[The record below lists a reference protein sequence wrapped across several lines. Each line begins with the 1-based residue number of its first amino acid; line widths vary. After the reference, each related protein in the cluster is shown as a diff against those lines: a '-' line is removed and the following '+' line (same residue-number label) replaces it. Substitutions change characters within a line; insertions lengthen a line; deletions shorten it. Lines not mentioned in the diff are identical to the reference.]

1 MSHWK
6 PVTYCAAT
14 GFLMLAMVAGA
25 AAQGRRGVPKA
36 QPLGRKIDAV
46 AAYGRLPLAFEANRG
61 QTDPRVRFLAR
72 GPGYTLFL
80 TSPDAVLALAAGANS
95 PALRM
100 RLVGAAAAAAHGR
113 KRLAGTTN
121 YYLGDDP
128 RAWRTGIPNYG
139 EIDYD
144 NLYPG
149 IGLRYYGTQGR
160 LESDFIVA
168 PGADPGQIRLALDGA
183 ESYRITAGGDLRITL
198 KPASAGVVTLGRPRV
213 YQSIGGRRRAL
224 PGGFRLVGREVRL
237 QVGAYD
243 RSRPLIIDPTLSY
256 SYGASGGYATLVG
269 PTGQNFGPYLP
280 SLFVDGAGQAVIVGL
295 TQVPSFPSTTVATPP
310 FPSPGAYSVYVTKL
324 NAMGTGVVFT
334 EFLGG
339 TSGEQSAVAAAD
351 GNGDIYIGGVTYS
364 SDFPAPN
371 GMVTA
376 PPSTTPGYLVK
387 VNATGQV
394 QWATYLGGTMSI
406 YALATDANA
415 NVYVGGS
422 DTPSDVTL
430 VNPLQ
435 STCTSGTTCNDGFV
449 EEIAANG
456 KAVLYGTAFGGS
468 YTTQVNAVTVDAG
481 GDIYLGG
488 ITKSGD
494 LPTTSNALQPQCP
507 GGPVGTPPQC
517 GVGAGDFVGWA
528 AELNPAIQ
536 GVNQLLF
543 STYLGGS
550 LVHSSRVAALAI
562 DKNSPPNLYVL
573 GTDMCCLPTTPGVFQ
588 PFYGWN
594 GALNPGFA
602 AEPFVLKLPTAAPNA
617 PAYWTYLSGTGTT
630 SDAPAAIAVD
640 AAGDAWIAG
649 TTFSADY
656 PTLNGPIPA
665 FPGIEN
671 TGFVSELSPS
681 GSDVLYSTFL
691 GGSETDYASGLAL
704 GSDGSVYVAGATDSS
719 DFPTTVGVF
728 GTTSCTGAPCS
739 LPDGYEAY
747 IAKLAA
753 QPAPTAPVVSFTFQ
767 GSPVGPKAPISLS
780 GFQFVTQHPVVTIAN
795 TAAQGPPLIVSKV
808 VAGGASGDYFG
819 ANLDT
824 CQSISGPIPIYPGQ
838 SCQVTFEWNPP
849 ASGADPGVLQ
859 VFDNA
864 ANLATPQAIPINAT
878 GLNGPQATV
887 SPSAL
892 NFPNTTDGSSSALAI
907 TVANT
912 GNQALAFTSIGAAG
926 NNDFTIAPSSSCA
939 AGTQLT
945 AGGAAGSCQINVVFT
960 PTAPSGT
967 LETATL
973 TIADNSISPPGTAQT
988 VQLSGVGIAPQALLA
1003 TNPAGALS
1011 GLAFGSVSAGAASP
1025 AQSFRISSQG
1035 PLALNI
1041 TSVSVVST
1049 AGNAA
1054 DFAETDNCA
1063 GASLAQFFSCGVQ
1076 VVFQPSAPAGTAES
1090 AAILIQ
1096 TNAANGP
1103 DFEIPLTGTA
1113 ATLAAQPLP
1122 EMVSVDNEVPPRPAS
1137 QGGFGGVLSAD
1148 GAEVAFTSS
1157 LSNSNLPEGGAVNV
1171 SGTNGLF
1178 LRRTCN
1184 GAGPGCGQ
1192 LTQFVAYGPTG
1203 AACIFGNQGYNLG
1216 ASHPRISPD
1225 GRFVAFNDDA
1235 CQNTGAFGPSPAITY
1250 LRDLQ
1255 AGTTTMPLAGAG
1267 ANQFTMSGDARFF
1280 AYSSGGQIYLQDT
1293 CLSEGAALAGC
1304 TPATTLVSQGPGSQN
1319 VADNSGSAFL
1329 ATISPD
1335 GRYVAFDSSGTNLLG
1350 AVTDPNINGATTQ
1363 TYLRDTCAGAPSG
1376 CTPATILVSADNAGH
1391 AGNGGSVVGGV
1402 SQGGRYVA
1410 FLSSATN
1417 LPGAPSALGAGG
1429 NEVYLR
1435 DTCLGATGACTPA
1448 TALLS
1453 LDFTQ
1458 ASPAAAAWMFNGADY
1473 GSASSGVSLSAD
1485 GRIVAFDSAQPLTP
1499 AAAGISS
1506 ALYAYDTCNAN
1517 GAPVANCTPSLHA
1530 VSAVLQ
1536 NGATVLASG
1545 FGPIDPTG
1553 QVVVYPEG
1561 GPSEIWMNSTGL
1573 ILATA
1578 PQILTTSL
1586 PGGTGGRSY
1595 SQSLATAGGTGTIT
1609 FAVTAGGLPPG
1620 LALDPKAGTISGTP
1634 SQQGTFNFTITAT
1647 DSLGLTGSQAYQVAI
1662 ACPTIGFLA
1671 LPGVATGGTPPTI
1684 SFPVSLTTG
1693 QLAAAIQFAVTATDA
1708 QSSGPSGTPNTF
1720 AQFLTVTGSGA
1731 PPGMTFNN
1739 STLVLSGTPTTAGTF
1754 TLALTAAGGGCSAD
1768 SGSAFVFDVT
1778 TPCAAPVA
1786 AGVSLGGY
1794 SKKFGT
1800 TLYSQIVTITYTGAA
1815 PLNGPLYYVIGGLTS
1830 GVSVTTAT
1838 GTTTCNT
1845 PGSPYML
1852 ISSGPVAPGASFR
1865 IVVQFNDPSGVG
1877 IRYAGSVVGGG
1888 TP

>member
-1 MSHWK
+1 MAH
-6 PVTYCAAT
+6 
-14 GFLMLAMVAGA
+14 
-25 AAQGRRGVPKA
+25 
-36 QPLGRKIDAV
+36 PLGRKLDAV

-80 TSPDAVLALAAGANS
+80 TSPDAVLALANAAGGNS

-100 RLVGAAAAAAHGR
+100 RLVGAATTAAHGR

-139 EIDYD
+139 EIEYD

-168 PGADPGQIRLALDGA
+168 PGADSGQIRLALDGA
-183 ESYRITAGGDLRITL
+183 ESYRITPDGDLRITL
-198 KPASAGVVTLGRPRV
+198 TPESAGVVTLGRPRV
-213 YQSIGGRRRAL
+213 YQSVAGRRRAL
-224 PGGFRLVGREVRL
+224 PGGYRLIGRQVRF

-256 SYGASGGYATLVG
+256 SYGAPGGYATLVG

-280 SLFVDGAGQAVIVGL
+280 SLSVDGAGQAVIVGL
-295 TQVPSFPSTTVATPP
+295 TRVASFPSTTVATPP
-310 FPSPGAYSVYVTKL
+310 FPSAGAYSVYVTKL
-324 NAMGTGVVFT
+324 NAAGTAVVFT

-339 TSGEQSAVAAAD
+339 TNGEQSAVAAAD
-351 GNGDIYIGGVTYS
+351 AGGDIYIGGVTYS
-364 SDFPAPN
+364 SDFPAQN
-371 GMVTA
+371 GMVIA
-376 PPSTTPGYLVK
+376 PPSTMPGYLVK
-387 VNATGQV
+387 LNATGQV
-394 QWATYLGGTMSI
+394 QWATYLGATMSI

-415 NVYVGGS
+415 NVYVAGS
-422 DTPSDVTL
+422 DDPSDVSL
-430 VNPLQ
+430 LNPLQ
-435 STCTSGTTCNDGFV
+435 SICTSGATCIAGFV

-488 ITKSGD
+488 MTKAGD
-494 LPTTSNALQPQCP
+494 LQTTSNALQPQCP
-507 GGPVGTPPQC
+507 GGPVETPPTQC
-517 GVGAGDFVGWA
+517 GVGAGDLVGWI
-528 AELNPAIQ
+528 AELNPTIQ

-543 STYLGGS
+543 SSYLGSS
-550 LVHSSRVAALAI
+550 LAHNSSVAALAI
-562 DKNSPPNLYVL
+562 DKISPPNLYVL
-573 GTDMCCLPTTPGVFQ
+573 GTDRCCLPTTPGVFQ

-594 GALNPGFA
+594 GSLTPGFA
-602 AEPFVLKLPTAAPNA
+602 GEPFVLKLPTATPNT
-617 PAYWTYLSGTGTT
+617 PAYWTYLSGTGTND
-630 SDAPAAIAVD
+630 DAPAAVAVD

-649 TTFSADY
+649 TTFSADF

-665 FPGIEN
+665 FPGFEN
-671 TGFVSELSPS
+671 AGFVSELSPS
-681 GSDVLYSTFL
+681 GSDVLYSTFI
-691 GGSETDYASGLAL
+691 GGSEPDFASGLAL
-704 GSDGSVYVAGATDSS
+704 GGDGSVFVAGATDSG
-719 DFPTTVGVF
+719 DFPTTAGAF
-728 GTTSCTGAPCS
+728 GTTSCSGAPCS

-767 GSPVGPKAPISLS
+767 GSPVGPKAPISIS
-780 GFQFVTQHPVVTIAN
+780 GFEFVTQHPTVTIAN

-808 VAGGASGDYFG
+808 VIGGAGGDYFG
-819 ANLDT
+819 ASLDT
-824 CQSISGPIPIYPGQ
+824 CQSIGGPIPIYPGQ
-838 SCQVTFEWNPP
+838 SCQVTFDWNPP

-878 GLNGPQATV
+878 GFNGPQATV

-892 NFPNTTDGSSSALAI
+892 NFPNTTDGSSSSLAI
-907 TVANT
+907 TVSNT
-912 GNQALAFTSIGAAG
+912 GNQSLAFTSIGVAG
-926 NNDFTIAPSSSCA
+926 SNDFTIAPSSSCA
-939 AGTQLT
+939 AGKQLT
-945 AGGAAGSCQINVVFT
+945 AGGAAGSCQIDVVFT

-973 TIADNSISPPGTAQT
+973 TIADNSVAPPGTSQT

-1003 TNPAGALS
+1003 TSPAGALG
-1011 GLAFGSVSAGAASP
+1011 GLAFGGVSAGAASP

-1035 PLALNI
+1035 PLALKI

-1054 DFAETDNCA
+1054 DFVETGNCA
-1063 GASLAQFFSCGVQ
+1063 GASLAEYFSCGVQ

-1090 AAILIQ
+1090 AVILIQ
-1096 TNAANGP
+1096 SNAANGP

-1148 GAEVAFTSS
+1148 GAEVAFTSN
-1157 LSNSNLPEGGAVNV
+1157 LYNSNLPEGGAINA
-1171 SGTNGLF
+1171 SGTSGLF

-1184 GAGPGCGQ
+1184 GAAPGCGQ
-1192 LTQFVAYGPTG
+1192 LTQFVSYGPTG
-1203 AACIFGNQGYNLG
+1203 SACIFGNQGYNLG

-1225 GRFVAFNDDA
+1225 GRFVAFTDDA
-1235 CQNTGAFGPSPAITY
+1235 CQNTGAFGPSPTITY

-1280 AYSSGGQIYLQDT
+1280 AYSAGGQIYLQDT
-1293 CLSEGAALAGC
+1293 CLSAGAAVAGC
-1304 TPATTLVSQGPGSQN
+1304 TPGTTLVSQGPGSQN
-1319 VADNSGSAFL
+1319 VADNSGNAFL
-1329 ATISPD
+1329 AAISPD
-1335 GRYVAFDSSGTNLLG
+1335 GRYVAFDSPGTNLLG
-1350 AVTDPNINGATTQ
+1350 AATDSNINGGNTQ
-1363 TYLRDTCAGAPSG
+1363 TYLRDTCSGAPSG
-1376 CTPATILVSADNAGH
+1376 CTPATILVSADNAGL
-1391 AGNGGSVVGGV
+1391 AGNAGSVVGGV

-1429 NEVYLR
+1429 DEVYLR
-1435 DTCLGATGACTPA
+1435 DTCLGAAGVCTPA
-1448 TALLS
+1448 TTLLS

-1458 ASPAAAAWMFNGADY
+1458 APPAAAAWMFSGTDY

-1485 GRIVAFDSAQPLTP
+1485 GRIVAFDSVQPLTT
-1499 AAAGISS
+1499 AAAGIGG

-1517 GAPVANCTPSLHA
+1517 GAPVANCTSSLHA

-1573 ILATA
+1573 TLSAA
-1578 PQILTTSL
+1578 PRILTTSL
-1586 PGGTGGRSY
+1586 PGGTGGRGY

-1609 FAVTAGGLPPG
+1609 FSVTAGGLPPG

-1647 DSLGLTGSQAYQVAI
+1647 DSLGLTGSQPYQVAI
-1662 ACPTIGFLA
+1662 ACPTIAFLA
-1671 LPGVATGGTPPTI
+1671 VPGVAVGGVSQTI

-1693 QLAAAIQFAVTATDA
+1693 QLAGAIQFAVTATDS
-1708 QSSGPSGTPNTF
+1708 QSSGPGGTPNTF
-1720 AQFLTVTGSGA
+1720 AQYLTVTGSGA
-1731 PPGMTFNN
+1731 PPGMAFNN

-1754 TLALTAAGGGCSAD
+1754 TLDLTASGGGCSAD
-1768 SGSAFVFDVT
+1768 SGNAFVFDVT
-1778 TPCAAPVA
+1778 TPCATPVA

-1794 SKKFGT
+1794 AKKFGT
-1800 TLYSQIVTITYTGAA
+1800 TLYSQIVTITYNGAA
-1815 PLNGPLYYVIGGLTS
+1815 TLNGPLYYVIAGLTS
-1830 GVSVTTAT
+1830 GVSVTTAA

-1845 PGSPYML
+1845 TGSPYVL
-1852 ISSGPVAPGASFR
+1852 ISSGPVAPGASFQ
-1865 IVVQFNDPSGVG
+1865 IVIQFNDPSGAG

>member
-1 MSHWK
+1 
-6 PVTYCAAT
+6 
-14 GFLMLAMVAGA
+14 
-25 AAQGRRGVPKA
+25 
-36 QPLGRKIDAV
+36 PLGRKIDAV

-100 RLVGAAAAAAHGR
+100 RLVGAATTAAHGR

-128 RAWRTGIPNYG
+128 RAWRTGIANYG

-168 PGADPGQIRLALDGA
+168 PGADPGLIRLALDGA
-183 ESYRITAGGDLRITL
+183 ESYRITAAGDLRITL
-198 KPASAGVVTLGRPRV
+198 KPESAGVVTLGRPRV

-224 PGGFRLVGREVRL
+224 PGGFRLIGREVRF

-256 SYGASGGYATLVG
+256 SYGAPGGFATLVG
-269 PTGQNFGPYLP
+269 PTGQNFAPYLP
-280 SLFVDGAGQAVIVGL
+280 SLSVDGTGQAVIVGL
-295 TQVPSFPSTTVATPP
+295 TQVASFPSTAVATPP
-310 FPSPGAYSVYVTKL
+310 FPSTGPGAFSVYVTKL
-324 NAMGTGVVFT
+324 NAAGAGVVYT
-334 EFLGG
+334 DFLGG
-339 TSGEQSAVAAAD
+339 TSGEQSALAAAD

-371 GMVTA
+371 GMVTS

-387 VNATGQV
+387 LNATGQV
-394 QWATYLGGTMSI
+394 QWATYLGGSMSI
-406 YALATDANA
+406 YGLATDANA

-422 DTPSDVTL
+422 DNPSDLTL

-435 STCTSGTTCNDGFV
+435 STCTSGTTCIDGFV

-468 YTTQVNAVTVDAG
+468 YTTEVNALTVDAG

-488 ITKSGD
+488 ITHAGD

-517 GVGAGDFVGWA
+517 GVGAGDFVGWI

-543 STYLGGS
+543 SSYLGGS
-550 LVHSSRVAALAI
+550 LVHSSSVSALAV
-562 DKNSPPNLYVL
+562 DQNSPPNLYVL
-573 GTDMCCLPTTPGVFQ
+573 GTDRCCLPTTPGVFQ

-594 GALNPGFA
+594 GSLTPGFA
-602 AEPFVLKLPTAAPNA
+602 GEPFVLKLPTATPNA
-617 PAYWTYLSGTGTT
+617 PAYWTYLSGTGTN
-630 SDAPAAIAVD
+630 DDEPMAIAVD
-640 AAGDAWIAG
+640 AAGDAWVAG

-656 PTLNGPIPA
+656 PTLNGPIPT
-665 FPGIEN
+665 FPGVEPA
-671 TGFVSELSPS
+671 GFVSELSPT

-691 GGSETDYASGLAL
+691 GGKEQDYASGLAL
-704 GSDGSVYVAGATDSS
+704 GGDGSVYVAGATDSS
-719 DFPTTVGVF
+719 DFPTTAGAF
-728 GTTSCTGAPCS
+728 GTTSCSGAPCL
-739 LPDGYEAY
+739 LPNGYEVY

-753 QPAPTAPVVSFTFQ
+753 QPAPAAPVVSFTFQ

-780 GFQFVTQHPVVTIAN
+780 GFEFVTQHPVVTIAN

-808 VAGGASGDYFG
+808 VAGSASGDYFG
-819 ANLDT
+819 ASLDT
-824 CQSISGPIPIYPGQ
+824 CQSIGGPVPIYPGQ
-838 SCQVTFEWNPP
+838 SCQVTFDWEPP
-849 ASGADPGVLQ
+849 AGGADPGVLQ

-864 ANLATPQAIPINAT
+864 SNLATPQAIPINAT
-878 GLNGPQATV
+878 GLNGPQASV

-892 NFPNTTDGSSSALAI
+892 DFPNTTDGSSSSLAI

-912 GNQALAFTSIGAAG
+912 GNQPLVLSSVGIAG
-926 NNDFTIAPSSSCA
+926 NNDFTIAPSPTCA
-939 AGTQLT
+939 AGTQLP
-945 AGGAAGSCQINVVFT
+945 AGGGGGSCQINVVFT

-967 LETATL
+967 VETAML
-973 TIADNSISPPGTAQT
+973 TIADNSIAPPGTSQT

-1003 TNPAGALS
+1003 TSPAGALS
-1011 GLAFGSVSAGAASP
+1011 GLAFGGIGVGAASP

-1035 PLALNI
+1035 SLALNI

-1063 GASLAQFFSCGVQ
+1063 GASLPEYFSCGVQ
-1076 VVFQPSAPAGTAES
+1076 VVFQPSAPAGTVES

-1103 DFEIPLTGTA
+1103 DFEIPLTGAA

-1122 EMVSVDNEVPPRPAS
+1122 EMVSVDNEVPPQPAS

-1148 GAEVAFTSS
+1148 GAEVAFTAN
-1157 LSNSNLPEGGAVNV
+1157 LYNSNLPEGGTVNA
-1171 SGTNGLF
+1171 SGTRGLF
-1178 LRRTCN
+1178 IRRTCN
-1184 GAGPGCGQ
+1184 GAAPGCGQ

-1203 AACIFGNQGYNLG
+1203 SACVFGNLGFNQG
-1216 ASHPRISPD
+1216 ASKPLISPD

-1235 CQNTGAFGPSPAITY
+1235 CQNTGGYGPSPTITY

-1255 AGTTTMPLAGAG
+1255 AGTTTMPLGGAG

-1280 AYSSGGQIYLQDT
+1280 AYSAGGQIYLQDT
-1293 CLSEGAALAGC
+1293 CLSAGAAVAGC
-1304 TPATTLVSQGPGSQN
+1304 ASGTTLVSQGPGSQN

-1329 ATISPD
+1329 AAISPD
-1335 GRYVAFDSSGTNLLG
+1335 GRYVAFDSPGTNLLG
-1350 AVTDPNINGATTQ
+1350 AATDPNINGSTTQ
-1363 TYLRDTCAGAPSG
+1363 TYLRDTCIGAPSG

-1391 AGNGGSVVGGV
+1391 AGNAGSVVGGV

-1429 NEVYLR
+1429 SEVYLR
-1435 DTCLGATGACTPA
+1435 DTCIGAPSGCTPA
-1448 TALLS
+1448 TTLLS
-1453 LDFTQ
+1453 LDYTQ
-1458 ASPAAAAWMFNGADY
+1458 TPPAAAAWMFNGADY

-1485 GRIVAFDSAQPLTP
+1485 GRIVAFDSIQPLTA
-1499 AAAGISS
+1499 AAAGISD

-1536 NGATVLASG
+1536 NGATVLTGG

-1553 QVVVYPEG
+1553 QAVIYFEG
-1561 GPSEIWMNSTGL
+1561 FPSEIWMNSTGL
-1573 ILATA
+1573 TLSAA
-1578 PQILTTSL
+1578 PRILTTSL

-1609 FAVTAGGLPPG
+1609 FSVTAGGLPPG
-1620 LALDPKAGTISGTP
+1620 LALDAKAGTISGTP

-1662 ACPTIGFLA
+1662 ACPTIDFLA
-1671 LPGVATGGTPPTI
+1671 LPAIAVGGLPQTI

-1693 QLAAAIQFAVTATDA
+1693 QLAGAIQFAATATDA
-1708 QSSGPSGTPNTF
+1708 QSLGPSGTPNTF
-1720 AQFLTVTGSGA
+1720 ARFLTVTGSGA
-1731 PPGMTFNN
+1731 PPGMTFSN

-1754 TLALTAAGGGCSAD
+1754 TLDLTAAGGGCSAD
-1768 SGSAFVFDVT
+1768 SGNAFVFDVT
-1778 TPCAAPVA
+1778 TPCAAQVA
-1786 AGVSLGGY
+1786 AGVSLSGY
-1794 SKKFGT
+1794 SKRFGT

-1815 PLNGPLYYVIGGLTS
+1815 PLNGPLYYVIAGLTS
-1830 GVSVTTAT
+1830 GVSVTTAA
-1838 GTTTCNT
+1838 GTTTCNA

-1852 ISSGPVAPGASFR
+1852 ISSGPVAPGASFQ
-1865 IVVQFNDPSGVG
+1865 IVVQFNDPSGAG